1 MQMLDTDQFNVEA
14 YNFVKHLVVKDR
26 FANQEPPAKEVEI
39 VGIPLIA
46 NLGEVHDFDI
56 EEFDEDSYQTKRKF
70 KNINGQLTGLDS
82 EQFGDFKDFLL
93 KLYESPG
100 VSEICDLSSLI
111 DFSFEWLLDIHISKR
126 ASKNLT
132 AYIYDKIDVL
142 TKSYFFYFKLEAIG
156 IEQAFIIGNA
166 KISNIPHEDL
176 IKYYEESKKIKPERT
191 LDEFKELFKSNFNE
205 HSINAIVET
214 KGIISRAEEK
224 AFADAEI
231 AIDVLKCFCCE
242 YSVDKHIVVFDI
254 DHRFQRSNFAHFVQM
269 AYGDINQSQIRL
281 KQLKGVA
288 PIRITKEYLNLIEQK
303 GLNEFSSF
311 IKLKKKDELYLKI
324 LTLIRQLS
332 SISSTYDNHEK
343 TVKAISLFESICIP
357 LNSNKSNGMTHLK
370 RVAEKLFSDQIQK
383 EEIISL
389 GLTHYKIRDKYLH
402 NDMRW
407 PLNKK
412 DLVSFL
418 AFERYFILVLIRLN
432 NQFSDIE
439 QLLAYFE
446 IRG

>member
-1 MQMLDTDQFNVEA
+1 MLDIDQFNIEA

-26 FANQEPPAKEVEI
+26 PTNQEPRAKEVEI

-46 NLGEVHDFDI
+46 NLGEVQDFGI
-56 EEFDEDSYQTKRKF
+56 EEFDEDTYQTKRKF
-70 KNINGQLTGLDS
+70 KNISGQLTGLDS
-82 EQFGDFKDFLL
+82 EVFSDFKDFLL

-100 VSEICDLSSLI
+100 VSGICDLSSLI

-126 ASKNLT
+126 AFKNLT
-132 AYIYDKIDVL
+132 TYIYDKIDAL
-142 TKSYFFYFKLEAIG
+142 TKNYVFYFKLEAIG
-156 IEQAFIIGNA
+156 IEQSFIIGNV

-176 IKYYEESKKIKPERT
+176 LKYYDENKKIKPERT
-191 LDEFKELFKSNFNE
+191 LDEFKELFKSNFHE
-205 HSINAIVET
+205 HTINAIVET

-242 YSVDKHIVVFDI
+242 YSVDKHVVVFDI
-254 DHRFQRSNFAHFVQM
+254 DHRFQRSNYAHFVQM

-288 PIRITKEYLNLIEQK
+288 PIRITEEYLNVIEQK
-303 GLNEFSSF
+303 GLNEFSNF
-311 IKLKKKDELYLKI
+311 IKLKKNDELYLKI

-343 TVKAISLFESICIP
+343 TVKAISLFESICVP
-357 LNSNKSNGMTHLK
+357 LNSTKSNGMTHLK
-370 RVAEKLFSDQIQK
+370 RVAEKLFSDQSQK

-389 GLTHYKIRDKYLH
+389 GITHYKIRDKYLH

-418 AFERYFILVLIRLN
+418 AFERYFILALIRLSG
-432 NQFSDIE
+432 QFSDIE
-439 QLLAYFE
+439 QLLTYFE